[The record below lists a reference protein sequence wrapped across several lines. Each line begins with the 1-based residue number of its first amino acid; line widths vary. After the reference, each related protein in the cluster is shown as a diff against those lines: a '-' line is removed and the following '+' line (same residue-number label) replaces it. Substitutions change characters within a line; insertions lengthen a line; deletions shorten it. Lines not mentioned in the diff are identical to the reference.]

1 MTTSLIQKPQLDPEF
16 AQQPM
21 SLQAKTPMDLLQLA
35 IEREGSIDVIER
47 LAKLQLE
54 MADRE
59 DRIAFRSAMT
69 KFKNEM
75 PRIIRSRVISN
86 KEGNEKYKAVALED
100 VAEPVMKALLRHH
113 ITYRYKTD
121 VLQDGKM
128 VKVTCFLALEGTAY
142 EEQGSTLAAP
152 PDTSGGKDALKAVGS
167 TTSYLE
173 KYTLMA
179 SVGLHVFGSDPEAVT
194 PSEALRT
201 MAPDELQDCL
211 DAIKNAPN
219 PAKYEEMFRAA
230 HKAAKDDQQANLEID
245 VFAIKEA
252 PTPDVEK
259 AIFKIIFAKRR
270 DEGNDHA
277 LRMVNDAHNAAKSA
291 FLKGGA
297 L

>member
-1 MTTSLIQKPQLDPEF
+1 MTTSLIQ
-16 AQQPM
+16 QP
-21 SLQAKTPMDLLQLA
+21 LQGMEQYRRESKTPMDLLQLA

-69 KFKNEM
+69 KFKAEM
-75 PRIIRSRVISN
+75 PRIVRSRVISD

-100 VAEPVMKALLRHH
+100 VADPVMKALLKHH

-128 VKVTCFLALEGTAY
+128 VKVTCYLALEGTAY

-179 SVGLHVFGSDPEAVT
+179 SVGMHVYGSDPEATQAGPNV
-194 PSEALRT
+194 SDKQEAELSDYADALRQC
-201 MAPDELQDCL
+201 PDLPQL
-211 DAIKNAPN
+211 KN
-219 PAKYEEMFRAA
+219 
-230 HKAAKDDQQANLEID
+230 
-245 VFAIKEA
+245 VFADAYKFA
-252 PTPDVEK
+252 GSVSPHEK
-259 AIFKIIFAKRR
+259 SKMAAVYEQCKRR
-270 DEGNDHA
+270 
-277 LRMVNDAHNAAKSA
+277 
-291 FLKGGA
+291 FL
-297 L
+297 